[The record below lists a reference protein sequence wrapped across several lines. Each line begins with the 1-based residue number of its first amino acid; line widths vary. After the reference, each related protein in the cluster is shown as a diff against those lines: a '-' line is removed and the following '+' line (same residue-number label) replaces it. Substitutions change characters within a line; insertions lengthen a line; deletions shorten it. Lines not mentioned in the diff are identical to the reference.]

1 MVQIADLCSY
11 ALRRF
16 CENKETDLSG
26 GCCHASTYLE
36 VKLPLSVFGILP
48 DFLACAKSAMHT
60 IEENGFRRR
69 LLFRRCVCGISS
81 KIYRHPD
88 TANSAIFV
96 HTSPMAGIDEHTA
109 LTMLVHWVDSP
120 TTATCWRRR
129 PMPRHRRDEP
139 LAARSPAIAA
149 PFLALFLT

>member
-1 MVQIADLCSY
+1 MRTKKQIY
-11 ALRRF
+11 
-16 CENKETDLSG
+16 SG
-26 GCCHASTYLE
+26 GC
-36 VKLPLSVFGILP
+36 LPRVDIFRGKTSVRAVGIRHFARLS

-60 IEENGFRRR
+60 IEGNGFRRR

-88 TANSAIFV
+88 TATSAIFV
-96 HTSPMAGIDEHTA
+96 HTSPIAGIADLTDNEHTA

-120 TTATCWRRR
+120 TIATCWRRR